1 MIDAQLHLYLQS
13 IGDFAESISI
23 FKPGPYLYR
32 VCVNVK
38 EESCKKKEWKSKN
51 SSQLS
56 LQLSRLFK
64 AIGCFFYYFN
74 QSYILSIILN
84 SREDI

>member
-13 IGDFAESISI
+13 IGDSAESINI
-23 FKPGPYLYR
+23 FKPKPYPYR
-32 VCVNVK
+32 FCVNAM
-38 EESCKKKEWKSKN
+38 EESCKKREWKSKN

-56 LQLSRLFK
+56 LRLSRLFK

>member
-1 MIDAQLHLYLQS
+1 MIDAQLHLYPQL
-13 IGDFAESISI
+13 IVDFAESINI
-23 FKPGPYLYR
+23 FKPKPYLYQF
-32 VCVNVK
+32 CVNAM
-38 EESCKKKEWKSKN
+38 EESCRKKEWKSKN

-56 LQLSRLFK
+56 LRLSRLFR